1 MIKVL
6 CLTLIAVS
14 CSGATLAV
22 QDQNRI
28 ADAIYRV
35 EGGAK
40 ARKPYGILS
49 VNVKTELE
57 ARKVCINT
65 INNNFARWQK
75 QTAQS
80 NFLDFLANR
89 YCPPSVDR
97 VGNRNWKRNIKSIL
111 GASECAKLTNQKKH
125 KG

>member
-1 MIKVL
+1 MIRIL
-6 CLTLIAVS
+6 CLTFLGLVTCQAQLTIQ
-14 CSGATLAV
+14 T
-22 QDQNRI
+22 QNKI

-35 EGGAK
+35 EGGHK

-49 VNVKTELE
+49 VNVKTESE
-57 ARKVCINT
+57 ARKICINT
-65 INNNFARWQK
+65 INNNYSRWNK

-89 YCPPSVDR
+89 YCPPSVDP

-111 GASECAKLTNQKKH
+111 GASKCAELTHKQKQKR
-125 KG
+125 